1 MFKISKKLLKIL
13 GSVIGLILALITIS
27 VSILFLLTP
36 DRIKFA
42 KSDHY
47 HFRLQ
52 YIYKGQSED
61 FGSPRY
67 QTDYVKD
74 VCSGAITESPIH
86 FHDNKDQ
93 IVHVHW
99 QDMTGGDVLKFYG
112 VDLVGG
118 MSGAMGLKF
127 GELLK
132 LPPQFIWLPIHS
144 NSLPKASPDEQYYV
158 YVGDQNNYVKKDFKD
173 FLNQSVEKFI
183 GVDSKVRLDKEES
196 DKWQKKISSNP
207 SSPDNL
213 LDTIKVKAHNGEDH
227 QTLSEAEAH
236 EQKVKLDLKEKEG
249 LELRNNQA
257 IDSKSKTERTSKSQ
271 AQTVKA
277 ETAIKTEEELRQ
289 INNMIGNIV
298 IFVQKEEPSSKQINA
313 RFNKLEPLSPSV
325 CGG

>member
-13 GSVIGLILALITIS
+13 GSVIGLILALIIIS
-27 VSILFLLTP
+27 TSILFLLTP

-127 GELLK
+127 DELLK

-144 NSLPKASPDEQYYV
+144 NSLPEASPDEQYYV
-158 YVGDQNNYVKKDFKD
+158 YVGDKDSHIKKDFKD

-183 GVDSKVRLDKEES
+183 GVNSKVRLDKEES
-196 DKWQKKISSNP
+196 DKWQKKISSN
-207 SSPDNL
+207 SFSPNNL
-213 LDTIKVKAHNGEDH
+213 LDIIQVKAHNGEDH

-236 EQKVKLDLKEKEG
+236 EQKVKLELKEKED

-257 IDSKSKTERTSKSQ
+257 IDSKSKTERTAKISKI
-271 AQTVKA
+271 
-277 ETAIKTEEELRQ
+277 ETIIKTEEELKQ

-298 IFVQKEEPSSKQINA
+298 IFVQKEEPSSEQINA